1 MRDIT
6 VSGQLPYGHKDE
18 QGAIHR
24 DFVMRP
30 VTLADL
36 EAMEDAYPDLLA
48 RDNWLTRRRLT
59 WAFALEKLG
68 DLPKGA
74 ITPELLAGLPLQD
87 FNVLAAAEDDLA
99 KKLRAA
105 YGREEDGV

>member
-6 VSGQLPYGHKDE
+6 VNGQLAFGYKDA
-18 QGAIHR
+18 QGVIHR
-24 DFVMRP
+24 DFTMRP

-36 EAMEDAYPDLLA
+36 EDMEDQYPELLEK
-48 RDNWLTRRRLT
+48 DNWLTRRRLS
-59 WAFALEKLG
+59 WAYALTSLG
-68 DLPKGA
+68 TLSKEA
-74 ITPELLAGLPLQD
+74 ITPELLAALPLQD

-105 YGREEDGV
+105 YGREEAGD